1 MRDPKEISEEI
12 TIAKKEIKTL
22 ELELKK
28 SEDFYKWEF
37 LTGSDE
43 PGESIGFFNIAKA
56 KLILSQLNKGVR
68 LQFRHEALGTYEV
81 YMSQQGNRILLDSES
96 ESVNEES
103 IMGFIVWHS
112 GDWYKIKKK

>member
-1 MRDPKEISEEI
+1 MRDPKEIREEI
-12 TIAKKEIKTL
+12 ATAEEEIATL

-43 PGESIGFFNIAKA
+43 QGERIGFFNIAKA
-56 KLILSQLNKGVR
+56 KLILSQLNKGGR

-96 ESVNEES
+96 ESVNEGT
-103 IMGFIVWHS
+103 IMGFIVWHA
-112 GDWYKIKKK
+112 GDWYKLRE